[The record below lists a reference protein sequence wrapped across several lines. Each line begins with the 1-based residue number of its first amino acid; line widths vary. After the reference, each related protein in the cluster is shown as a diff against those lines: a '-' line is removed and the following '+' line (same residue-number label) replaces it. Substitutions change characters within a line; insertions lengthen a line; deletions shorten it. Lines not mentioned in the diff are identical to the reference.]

1 MRCIFMGIFYAPVFP
16 NSIGGGGGMKNHFL
30 VFFEWNTHTDGS
42 AFIGGSELDLKMGF
56 GLGLGGFSCIDT

>member
-1 MRCIFMGIFYAPVFP
+1 MPRFSELVLERINKGL
-16 NSIGGGGGMKNHFL
+16 GRMKNHVL